1 MFKTHRDRAETIT
14 FRLDKITEEGDYD
27 YPLCAFN
34 IATCFL
40 TVFNIRSYVIY
51 LVRFQLANT
60 LLKLVL
66 ESYLSLK
73 CFQIFTDKP
82 SLILHCFIKKNALV
96 KILSGLSTEM
106 IRFIFQ
112 RKSFNYAIICYPF
125 LIKQSILN
133 TFKIY
138 HFDI

>member
-14 FRLDKITEEGDYD
+14 FRLDKITKEITITPYV
-27 YPLCAFN
+27 LL
-34 IATCFL
+34 ILQHVFL

-82 SLILHCFIKKNALV
+82 SLILHCFIKKTALV